1 VRLFTEVTPELI
13 REIAP
18 DIVFAAIGPQREP
31 SKIPGADRD
40 HVFDGDGLRELLT
53 GDGDTGAEKQLS
65 IAGRLAV
72 RIGRFTGV
80 TSDPSKLRRASK
92 IYMPVGKRVAIIGG
106 GLVGAELAEFMAERG
121 REVSVFEEG
130 PVLAKEM
137 SHPRR
142 WRVLHDLRDA
152 GVVLHA
158 ETEVTAIGADTLE
171 FRSLGS
177 ETNVQSLPVDTVIIA
192 TGLVANPEG
201 VEALRS
207 AGVPLVVIG
216 DANGTVYLDGA
227 IEQGF
232 MAAIDLG

>member
-1 VRLFTEVTPELI
+1 MFVRDRITQLDSRL
-13 REIAP
+13 
-18 DIVFAAIGPQREP
+18 
-31 SKIPGADRD
+31 GASNK
-40 HVFDGDGLRELLT
+40 V
-53 GDGDTGAEKQLS
+53 
-65 IAGRLAV
+65 
-72 RIGRFTGV
+72 
-80 TSDPSKLRRASK
+80 
-92 IYMPVGKRVAIIGG
+92 IIGG

-130 PVLAKEM
+130 PVLAKDM

-207 AGVPLVVIG
+207 AGLPLVVIG
-216 DANGTVYLDGA
+216 DANGTAYLDGA